1 MDLVGN
7 EDCMTG
13 GVNERIHNWSKI
25 HQKFKE
31 RFPGTNRE
39 EKSLEQRFHHYLYKN
54 RNSEFTIFEDFCL
67 QRVDMDRGDHN
78 HINCLKNRLK
88 RTLKP
93 RREKLLQQE
102 EERLT
107 EETNTLTRMVGREV
121 KRDLVKLLLE
131 QRGPLRPKNW
141 NEVSATLREL
151 AEREQDVKK
160 IWEKERRKELGKLDQ
175 RDKEAISTCLRAGW
189 EWKHI
194 ESVIG
199 KDISEEEREKFHRN
213 ELNSGSGSD

>member
-1 MDLVGN
+1 M
-7 EDCMTG
+7 
-13 GVNERIHNWSKI
+13 
-25 HQKFKE
+25 
-31 RFPGTNRE
+31 
-39 EKSLEQRFHHYLYKN
+39 
-54 RNSEFTIFEDFCL
+54 
-67 QRVDMDRGDHN
+67 
-78 HINCLKNRLK
+78 
-88 RTLKP
+88 
-93 RREKLLQQE
+93 
-102 EERLT
+102 
-107 EETNTLTRMVGREV
+107 TRMVGREV